1 MHFKSTWN
9 ALKQSTVT
17 FWVQIFYFDFG
28 KPSNWWIWVKF
39 TYSEKATKVCEIFT
53 LLLSYVV
60 PVKSKVKT
68 LLNCVVF
75 SEYMNFNLK
84 IENNRTCFFF
94 SVSSLLSKARPRWR
108 SLPTGKI
115 RPERTT
121 KSTVTIAWPK
131 PGVPPIA
138 SLVNTT
144 PCSPLPSRKRQSLLG
159 RLQRPRRRPR
169 RRQQW
174 PRQHWRRRR
183 HYHHKFLLPR
193 PRPRASLQNLSQARQ
208 LLHRK

>member
-1 MHFKSTWN
+1 MYCNILSTNLFWVWE
-9 ALKQSTVT
+9 ALKLSTNS
-17 FWVQIFYFDFG
+17 G
-28 KPSNWWIWVKF
+28 
-39 TYSEKATKVCEIFT
+39 
-53 LLLSYVV
+53 
-60 PVKSKVKT
+60 
-68 LLNCVVF
+68 
-75 SEYMNFNLK
+75 NLK
-84 IENNRTCFFF
+84 IVNNLTCVFFF
-94 SVSSLLSKARPRWR
+94 SVLSLLSKARPRWR

-121 KSTVTIAWPK
+121 TSTVTIAWLK

-169 RRQQW
+169 RRRRQR
-174 PRQHWRRRR
+174 PRQHWRRR